1 MSPVNNFPFKN
12 ISLDVLEMDCSWT
25 GPPSKMFQA
34 NEFFKI
40 THLLIL
46 GGPRTLTTGKTLV
59 AYFIFDK
66 K

>member
-40 THLLIL
+40 THLLS
-46 GGPRTLTTGKTLV
+46 
-59 AYFIFDK
+59 
-66 K
+66 